1 MSELGVALDSLAL
14 GMWWSRR
21 SAKVTLYIL
30 EDAEQFVFVCHP
42 WERSKVPSV
51 SALALSSA
59 SPFSEP
65 GGGDVGGVVAFEVA
79 WRNIMGIDYKNP
91 LCSDGKVVFEAYSIQ
106 RRAFPSVRVGARAS
120 GRQGTLAGVCKGAKL
135 LNWTFL
141 ETLYVLEAEE
151 NVCIFERGGFP
162 WAAGEKG
169 GARR

>member
-14 GMWWSRR
+14 GMWWSSR

-51 SALALSSA
+51 SSLALSSA

-79 WRNIMGIDYKNP
+79 WRNIKGIDYKNP

-106 RRAFPSVRVGARAS
+106 RRAFPSVRFGRGRA
-120 GRQGTLAGVCKGAKL
+120 GGGIHLQRFAKRA
-135 LNWTFL
+135 NFL
-141 ETLYVLEAEE
+141 
-151 NVCIFERGGFP
+151 I
-162 WAAGEKG
+162 
-169 GARR
+169 